1 MMNKFYRF
9 SAILALATLLSLPA
23 FAETTTE
30 NDEPEVTVI
39 VTAERAAQPVSESI
53 ATATIITAKEIQQ
66 SGAQSISDVLRLVS
80 GITTR
85 QMGQM
90 GAAATAIVRGSKS
103 NQVLVLIDGDRVSN
117 PAFIGGVDLSKFP
130 LSEVSRIEVIHGPVS
145 SLYGSDAIGGVIN
158 IITKQPAKTATNA
171 VLGFGGNGR
180 TTRNLSLQGGSKS
193 VLWRFTGDVPA
204 FDGTRPN
211 SDFAATD
218 LSAKIV
224 LPSVK
229 GWELS
234 LKGERYSDTL
244 GLPNSDP
251 NHTGYFDPDDRQWTE
266 RESFN
271 FTAKRDLG
279 SGKLEWKAYR
289 ISQQLHNV
297 APGLDW
303 MGEPITYDSRITGV
317 TEAAELT
324 YQFKRNAHEWV
335 IGGEYRNE
343 AYDDLERE
351 PLPSTHQQ
359 ENISNRALFVQD
371 RWDTGPKTSLVLGA
385 RLDDHSAFGSK
396 VTPRIGV
403 THIIGP
409 KAHLRA
415 SYSEGFR
422 APNFVELYYDS
433 AYGSGNPNLKPEKS
447 RQFEVGIS
455 KEFEKDTVDLAVFT
469 NDVRDLIKWET
480 DPNTWLGTYNNIQRS
495 RKNGV
500 EFSWEHRFSPS
511 ASLGLSY
518 SYINALNSATKQ
530 RLDGIPHNKIS
541 LTAAKTVKSWDI
553 ALTGQV
559 SDARPDLTFDPVTF
573 AMSHVTV
580 PGKLVLDLS
589 LTHRGG
595 KSCNPYVIIRNLTDV
610 SHEEVAGYPAEG
622 RSVEVGMRSSW

>member
-1 MMNKFYRF
+1 MMYKFYRF
-9 SAILALATLLSLPA
+9 SAILALATLLSLPV

-66 SGAQSISDVLRLVS
+66 SGAQTVTDALRMAPGVT
-80 GITTR
+80 IR

-90 GAAATAIVRGSKS
+90 GAASSTIVRGTKS
-103 NQVLVLIDGDRVSN
+103 NQVLVLVDGDRVSSS
-117 PAFIGGVDLSKFP
+117 AFISGADLAKIP
-130 LSEVSRIEVIHGPVS
+130 LAEVLRIEVIRGPVS

-158 IITKQPAKTATNA
+158 IITKQPTKTAANA

-180 TTRNLSLQGGSKS
+180 TTRNLSLQGGSKF
-193 VLWRFTGDVPA
+193 VLWRLNGDVPA

-234 LKGERYSDTL
+234 LRGERYSDTL

-279 SGKLEWKAYR
+279 AGRLEWKAYR

-297 APGLDW
+297 SPGFDW
-303 MGEPITYDSRITGV
+303 MSLPVVYDSRITGM
-317 TEAAELT
+317 TEATELT
-324 YQFKRNAHEWV
+324 YQFKRNAHQWV
-335 IGGEYRNE
+335 VGGEYRNE
-343 AYDDLERE
+343 DYKDLEGGSF
-351 PLPSTHQQ
+351 PGTQQ

-385 RLDDHSAFGSK
+385 RLDDHSAAGSK

-403 THIIGP
+403 TRIIGP

-422 APNFVELYYDS
+422 APNFVELFYTGM
-433 AYGSGNPNLKPEKS
+433 YGSGNPNLKPEKS

-455 KEFEKDTVDLAVFT
+455 KEFEKDSVDLAVFT
-469 NDVRDLIKWET
+469 NDIRDLIKWET
-480 DPNTWLGTYNNIQRS
+480 DPITWLGTYNNIQRA
-495 RKNGV
+495 RQNGV
-500 EFSWEHRFSPS
+500 EFTWEHRFSPS

-541 LTAAKTVKSWDI
+541 LTAARTVKSWEI

-589 LTHRGG
+589 LAHRGG